1 MDIYDFSVDYK
12 AITVENILHIHKYLM
27 EKKQFCIKCL
37 GLLKKLFF
45 TAKIFLVSNA
55 NSLECVSMKN
65 QECKVREEIISVNN
79 NESVFYASSVRVNKC
94 SGNCNKINDPIAKS
108 CVPDVL
114 KNINLKVLN

>member
-1 MDIYDFSVDYK
+1 MS
-12 AITVENILHIHKYLM
+12 
-27 EKKQFCIKCL
+27 
-37 GLLKKLFF
+37 LLKKLFF

-65 QECKVREEIISVNN
+65 QECNVREEIISVNN

-94 SGNCNKINDPIAKS
+94 SGNCNKINDLIAKS